1 MPCHQSLQSKLA
13 DCDTVAIISLFDK
26 GRLIMCGRELQLSR
40 YRLQLNHPSHHAL
53 KVTATNQS
61 AHPTK
66 PALKRSFREG
76 RPPLAVEGITDLTS
90 LVLPAQTSLR
100 SNFTRAPH
108 ELHCESIESL
118 SCHPER
124 RAKPAVEPEGR
135 CIASGSKEHYQRLA
149 VAKGELY
156 RSPRSC
162 SVTPRTAPRFDS
174 ARAPLRMTRVGAMK

>member
-1 MPCHQSLQSKLA
+1 MRKRAASL
-13 DCDTVAIISLFDK
+13 TVAAIK
-26 GRLIMCGRELQLSR
+26 PK
-40 YRLQLNHPSHHAL
+40 HPSYHAL

-66 PALKRSFREG
+66 PPLINGMG
-76 RPPLAVEGITDLTS
+76 RGTAFGGGRDNTYLTS
-90 LVLPAQTSLR
+90 LVR
-100 SNFTRAPH
+100 NINFTARA
-108 ELHCESIESL
+108 SSL

-149 VAKGELY
+149 LAKGELY
-156 RSPRSC
+156 RFPRSC

-174 ARAPLRMTRVGAMK
+174 ACAPLRMTRVGAIRLVNLMNNEVASLINDG